1 MKAVILAAGAG
12 TKVMPLTENIP
23 KVLISVGNKPL
34 LSNSISVLKSSG
46 IDDIGIVVGYK
57 KEKIKEFVHR
67 ENLKNITLIEQPKI
81 SGTANAVQIS
91 KDFVGNDNFLVIMG
105 DNLYSPNDLKE
116 ILNYNKNC
124 VGAIETNVAG
134 NYDKVMHDD
143 WKLKEITENL
153 SKTDSNLIN
162 VGAYLFTPK
171 IFSSIEKTTKRRS
184 EFNITD
190 SINILSKEEEVK
202 VHKFK
207 DYWFDIGTIE
217 DIIKAEEHLAKTG
230 E

>member
-34 LSNSISVLKSSG
+34 LSKSISVLRESG
-46 IDDIGIVVGYK
+46 IDEIGIVVGYK
-57 KEKIKEFVHR
+57 KEKIKEFIHR

-81 SGTANAVQIS
+81 SGTANAVQVS
-91 KDFVGNDNFLVIMG
+91 KDFVGKDNFLVIMG
-105 DNLYSPNDLKE
+105 DNLYSPNDLKD
-116 ILNYNKNC
+116 ILSYNKNC
-124 VGAIETNVAG
+124 IGAIKMDVGG
-134 NYDKVMHDD
+134 NYGKVLHDD
-143 WKLKEITENL
+143 WKLKEIAENT

-171 IFSSIEKTTKRRS
+171 IFSAIEKTTRHKN

-190 SINILSKEEEVK
+190 SINILSKEEEVR
-202 VHKFK
+202 VHKMK